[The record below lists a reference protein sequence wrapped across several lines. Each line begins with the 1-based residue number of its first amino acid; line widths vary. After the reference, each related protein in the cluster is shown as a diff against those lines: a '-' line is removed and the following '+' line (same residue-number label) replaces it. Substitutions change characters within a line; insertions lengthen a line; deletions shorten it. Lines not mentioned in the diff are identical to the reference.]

1 MTYTENDTY
10 ININIATIKLLSLLE
25 EFRTESR
32 QISPTFKVW
41 DDYLT
46 RVSTPL
52 KLFISSTRVP
62 DWTVHKYSKLC
73 LLTVLFASNRTSY
86 AKNMIV
92 QVLNMNRLPREVED
106 EFLQGLLTAKLSSGK
121 FNNVWMEYTLDATE
135 NNALKGTYGIISLTM
150 KDGALAR

>member
-41 DDYLT
+41 DEYLT

-73 LLTVLFASNRTSY
+73 LLTVLFASNRTYYSVTSTFFSVNKMRLY
-86 AKNMIV
+86 KNG
-92 QVLNMNRLPREVED
+92 QH
-106 EFLQGLLTAKLSSGK
+106 
-121 FNNVWMEYTLDATE
+121 
-135 NNALKGTYGIISLTM
+135 
-150 KDGALAR
+150 